1 MKKSI
6 ITAFLA
12 FASLAL
18 GGNSA
23 IGADV
28 GVITL
33 SGSIG
38 IVNEIVITQTDAA
51 MNLNILEGHSDSL
64 IATVEESSNSPTGY
78 TIYMNS
84 VNDSELVNTEDAGDS
99 ASYTI
104 SYDGGAYMSLT
115 TSDTAVKTVGTLDG
129 LMTDESEVMINVMA
143 NAEAG
148 SGVFTDVITV
158 SIAAN

>member
-1 MKKSI
+1 MNKSI

-18 GGNSA
+18 GGNA
-23 IGADV
+23 AVGADT

-33 SGSIG
+33 SGSIDV
-38 IVNEIVITQTDAA
+38 VNEIVITQTEAA
-51 MNLNILEGHSDSL
+51 TNLNILEGQSDSL

-84 VNDSELVNTEDAGDS
+84 VNDSELVNSEDPLDS
-99 ASYTI
+99 ASYLI

-115 TSDTAVKTVGTLDG
+115 TSDTAVKTVGTLEG
-129 LMTDESEVMINVMA
+129 LVTDESEVLINVLA
-143 NAEAG
+143 NTEAG
-148 SGVFTDVITV
+148 SGVFSDLITV